1 MRLHTLAAVFALPA
15 IALAQTGAA
24 ALPAPGNVALPLD
37 EYNRLVDLAAK
48 IVKKPEAPPA
58 AYAVKSAVLKLQAGN
73 DSVTGTIDLDGEVFA
88 KQQTSVPLVTGM
100 TVLDAQRQGHE
111 LPLEQASS
119 STQAV
124 LAPGEFAVTLR
135 TGLALRIEAGSAAFN
150 LPAPAAGAVQLTL
163 TVPGDRTMVRLSPG
177 VITSRASSGGQ
188 TTIEATLVPGHDA
201 AVWWAARESVVPVAP
216 REVRFLSDVKT
227 LVSVSEA
234 AVNLVALVDLTV
246 VQGEPGQFEIELP
259 AGYSVTGVTGPTLDG
274 SDTQPGVLTA
284 KVRSASA
291 RSHQFLISMEK
302 NIDGAVK
309 ADVPFV
315 TVKATQRETG
325 EVLVEGAGSLELAAK
340 ESGALKRM
348 DLKETSPVLRTLAH
362 DSLTAA
368 FRYHRQAAETPGLAL
383 EWVRFPDAA
392 LPAAIAQ
399 SATVTTVVTVEGRSL
414 TEVKLVVKNQS
425 QPFLKVGL
433 PAGTNILSADVAGEK
448 VKPAEG
454 PDGQRVPL
462 LRPGFRPTGE
472 YSVSFVFLHAGLPFA
487 KKGGSELALPKM
499 DMPVGLVN
507 WEVFLPE
514 KYKVADFG
522 GNAIPQALVSG
533 GWDAAAGEG
542 SVVVGD
548 LELAARRQYTPA
560 AEITGMI
567 VDARAPVILAPGM
580 VGGAVTDPSG
590 AAISGARVTVTDTAS
605 RLTRSA
611 RADSSGRWTVS
622 GFPSGN
628 LRVIVNA
635 AGFNTQ
641 ELDLNYVA
649 DQPRPVDAMLQ
660 IGAALESV
668 TVMADSSA
676 INNLPSNG
684 RGMGIGSGGGIGPG
698 RGSASAPPPPA
709 AAPANVLDLKQRV
722 AGVLP
727 IAIDVPRTGTSYRFV
742 KPLVIDEETTVTF
755 AYKTK

>member
-1 MRLHTLAAVFALPA
+1 VRFHTLAAVFALPA
-15 IALAQTGAA
+15 IALAQNGAA

-48 IVKKPEAPPA
+48 VVKKPEAPPA
-58 AYAVKSAVLKLQAGN
+58 AYAVKSAVLKLQAGS
-73 DSVTGTIDLDGEVFA
+73 DSVSGTIEVEGEVFA
-88 KQQTSVPLVTGM
+88 KSQIPVPLVSDM
-100 TVLDAQRQGHE
+100 TIFEAQRQGKD
-111 LPLEQASS
+111 LPLEQAAS

-124 LAPGEFAVTLR
+124 LSPGEFAVTLR
-135 TGLALRIEAGSAAFN
+135 AGLPLRIEAGRAAFT
-150 LPAPAAGAVQLTL
+150 LPVPAAGAALLTL
-163 TVPGDRTMVRLSPG
+163 VVPGERTFVYLSTG

-188 TTIEATLVPGHDA
+188 TTIEATLSPGRNA
-201 AVWWAARESVVPVAP
+201 SIWWAARESVVPVAP

-234 AVNLVALVDLTV
+234 AINLVALVDITV

-259 AGYSVTGVTGPTLDG
+259 AGYSVTGVTGPTLDS
-274 SDTQPGVLTA
+274 SDTQPGVLA
-284 KVRSASA
+284 VKVRNAA
-291 RSHQFLISMEK
+291 IRSHQFLISMEK
-302 NIDGAVK
+302 NIDAAVK
-309 ADVPFV
+309 AGIPFV

-348 DLKETSPVLRTLAH
+348 DLKETSPILRTLAH

-368 FRYHRQAAETPGLAL
+368 FRYHRQAAEAPGLAL

-392 LPAAIAQ
+392 LPPAIAQ
-399 SATVTTVVTVEGRSL
+399 SATVTTVVTTEGRSL

-462 LRPGFRPTGE
+462 LRPGFRPNGE
-472 YSVSFVFLHAGLPFA
+472 YTVSFVFLHAGLPFA

-499 DMPVGLVN
+499 DMPVGLVS
-507 WEVFLPE
+507 WEVFLPD
-514 KYKVADFG
+514 KFKVADFG
-522 GNAIPQALVSG
+522 GNAIPSALVAWG
-533 GWDAAAGEG
+533 GPALRDEEGEG
-542 SVVVGD
+542 QVGA
-548 LELAARRQYTPA
+548 LAAQITRQFVPPPA
-560 AEITGMI
+560 VVA
-567 VDARAPVILAPGM
+567 APAPISLAPGM
-580 VGGAVTDPSG
+580 LGGHVTDPQGS
-590 AAISGARVTVTDTAS
+590 AIVGARITVADAAT
-605 RLTRSA
+605 RLTRMA
-611 RADSSGRWTVS
+611 RADSSGKWIVS

-628 LRVIVNA
+628 LKVTVNA
-635 AGFNTQ
+635 AGFMTQ
-641 ELDLNYVA
+641 ALDVNYVA
-649 DQPRPVDAMLQ
+649 DQPRAVDAMLQ
-660 IGAALESV
+660 IGAVNETVAV
-668 TVMADSSA
+668 TVESSEVY
-676 INNLPSNG
+676 NGPSNG
-684 RGMGIGSGGGIGPG
+684 RGIGGGSGPG
-698 RGSASAPPPPA
+698 RYSPSAPPPPA
-709 AAPANVLDLKQRV
+709 PPPTNVLDLKQRV